1 MKKLEIFSKLLMQKM
16 LMKRGKF
23 YQLRVHLK
31 RQLIYSS
38 RFMKEDKW
46 IQDIIKI
53 PMRNKISTINNLLQI
68 LTFNNNLANFNK
80 ISLFWLNLQKK
91 KNNTK
96 RHSVKKIRGKK
107 NIKNQNKVYW
117 EH

>member
-1 MKKLEIFSKLLMQKM
+1 MKKLEIFSKLLMRKM

-23 YQLRVHLK
+23 YQLQVHLK

-46 IQDIIKI
+46 IKDTIKM
-53 PMRNKISTINNLLQI
+53 PMMNKISIINNLPQI
-68 LTFNNNLANFNK
+68 LTFNNNLANFHK

-96 RHSVKKIRGKK
+96 RHSVKKIRGKM
-107 NIKNQNKVYW
+107 NTKNQNKVYL
-117 EH
+117 ER